1 MKKAITVSL
10 FVIVFGI
17 VLNVLNPD
25 FSPIKRAIT
34 SVIDSSAT
42 QKITQLEEKIS
53 ILNQKTAK
61 LEPLERE
68 NKKLKT
74 LLDIET
80 SKEYKKIYVN
90 VLSLSVADEIFIT
103 IDKGAKSN
111 IKSGDVAVFGANL
124 IGRVTKVYDM
134 RAHIVPITAPKNS
147 VGACVLRTGSFGYTE
162 SSRQDFF
169 ENKLSLTLFGAQD
182 FAAGGD
188 KITTSGLGSVFPE
201 GLIIGSVIESNSKD
215 QPAIVRTA
223 TDFFSLDTLCVLTE
237 VGK

>member
-1 MKKAITVSL
+1 MKKALTVSL
-10 FVIVFGI
+10 FIVVFGI

-34 SVIDSSAT
+34 SIVDTRAT
-42 QKITQLEEKIS
+42 QKVTQLEEEIS
-53 ILNQKTAK
+53 ILNQK
-61 LEPLERE
+61 LVSFQSLERE

-74 LLDIET
+74 LLDINT
-80 SKEYKKIYVN
+80 QKEYKKIYAN
-90 VLSLSVADEIFIT
+90 VVSLSIADEIFIT

-111 IKSGDVAVFGANL
+111 IKQGDVAVFGGNL
-124 IGRVTKVYDM
+124 VGRVTKVSDTKS
-134 RAHIVPITAPKNS
+134 HIVPISAPKNS
-147 VGACVLRTGSFGYTE
+147 VGACLLRTGAFGYTE

-188 KITTSGLGSVFPE
+188 TITTSGLGNVFPE
-201 GLIIGSVIESNSKD
+201 GLVIGSVIKSNSKEE
-215 QPAIVRTA
+215 PAIIRTA
-223 TDFFSLDTLCVLTE
+223 TDFFSLNTICVLTE